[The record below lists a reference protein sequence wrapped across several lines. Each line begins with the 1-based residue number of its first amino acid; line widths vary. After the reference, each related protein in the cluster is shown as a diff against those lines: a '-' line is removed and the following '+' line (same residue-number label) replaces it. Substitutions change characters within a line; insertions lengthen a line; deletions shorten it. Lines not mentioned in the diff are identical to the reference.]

1 MSRGVRSKFAGWP
14 RISKISINKY
24 LTNNSTPKQLSVYI
38 AVGILQYIIDVT
50 LFIILFSLFGF
61 PVLFNITS
69 RAIAAV
75 TGYYL
80 NGIVTFK
87 VGQTIGAKKRK
98 LRFLMLWIG
107 MTVLSSMA
115 ITMISYLSEKNGWP
129 PKMISIS
136 KPLIEAAL
144 FLLSFLFQKLW
155 VFNKT

>member
-1 MSRGVRSKFAGWP
+1 
-14 RISKISINKY
+14 
-24 LTNNSTPKQLSVYI
+24 
-38 AVGILQYIIDVT
+38 LQYIIDVT
-50 LFIILFSLFGF
+50 LFIGLFSLFGF

-107 MTVLSSMA
+107 MTFLSSIA
-115 ITMISYLSEKNGWP
+115 ITMIMYLSERNGWP
-129 PKMISIS
+129 PNMIAIS

-144 FLLSFLFQKLW
+144 FLLSFLIQKIW